1 MAETIRVKEV
11 TMRAIVLAGG
21 KGTRLKP
28 YSLVFP
34 KPMLPIGGIPIL
46 ETILRQ
52 LKYFGFEQTTI
63 SLGYMPGI
71 IRSYFNEIVGD
82 EGIPEL
88 DYFVEKTPLGT
99 AGPIKLIEKA
109 EDNFLVMNGDILSTL
124 DLKALYNYHIENEA
138 ALTLAVRSTKFTVP
152 LGVIEFDG
160 NNQITEFKEKPS
172 FQYFDNIGI
181 YVYNKSITKYID
193 SDTNFGVNTLV
204 ERLISN
210 QERVMAFFSKEPYYW
225 IDIGQ
230 HGDYDKANEEF
241 DKIRNEFGFL
251 NLETL

>member
-1 MAETIRVKEV
+1 
-11 TMRAIVLAGG
+11 MRAIVLAGG

-52 LKYFGFEQTTI
+52 LKFFGFDQTTI

-71 IRSYFNEIVGD
+71 IRSYFSEIEGD
-82 EGIPEL
+82 IGLPKL
-88 DYFVEKTPLGT
+88 DYFVEKIPLGT
-99 AGPIKLIEKA
+99 AGPIRLIKQKE
-109 EDNFLVMNGDILSTL
+109 ENFLVMNGDVLSTL
-124 DLKALYNYHIENEA
+124 DLRALYNYHIENDA

-152 LGVIEFDG
+152 LGVIEFDESY
-160 NNQITEFKEKPS
+160 QITDFKEKPS

-181 YVYNKSITKYID
+181 YVYNKSITTFID
-193 SDTNFGVNTLV
+193 KDTNFGVNTLV
-204 ERLISN
+204 ERLLADH
-210 QERVMAFFSKEPYYW
+210 QRVMAFFSKEPYYW

-241 DKIRNEFGFL
+241 DKIRKKFDFL
-251 NLETL
+251 K